1 VKKSLRVL
9 IVEDSKVDAELIAL
23 EFTHDGYAIKWER
36 VETSEA
42 MKKALEKRKWDI
54 VISDY
59 SMPRFSGLEALKLVQ
74 EKTPDLP
81 FILISG
87 VIGEDL
93 AVEAMK
99 EGAHDYIMKD
109 NMKRLL
115 PAVERELKEATIRFE
130 KKKAE
135 EELRLKNNAVE
146 SAAEA
151 IVIANA
157 EGEIVYVNEAFSEM
171 YGLNADKAIGKHF
184 SCVASEDP
192 SMQSVLE
199 ALQIDRVWDGE
210 LKNCNVNGMEFDVNL
225 TAQMVMN
232 EKGNPAYIIGI
243 IRDITEWKK
252 AEGRIKH
259 LNELLDSIRSVN
271 RLIAREKD
279 ISTLIK
285 RACENFVKTTK
296 YDAVWIA
303 LLGDEESVT
312 KVEKAGSGISFLE
325 KLKEVEDNNKL
336 DCVRKT
342 VKTNRIQTFEDPNK
356 DCPECPFR
364 KICPGRMIISPMSY
378 ENKIYG
384 TLAISYPEVF
394 TPDIEEKKLLK
405 EVSDDLGF
413 AFHSIELEE
422 ENKKNKGK
430 LKESLEK
437 AQKFLD
443 GTVKALSSVVE
454 KRDPYTA
461 GHQKRVAQLAVALGK
476 ELGLN
481 DEKLEALR
489 MASLLHDIGKIH
501 IGAEVLNKPTKL
513 DKLEMS
519 MIKTH
524 STVGYEILKSVD
536 FPGPVAE
543 IVLQHHERLDGSGY
557 PKGLSAAEISLEA
570 KILAVAD
577 VIEAYTSK
585 RPYRLAYSF
594 DDAIKK
600 VSEGKGTL
608 YDREVV
614 EKCIKLFKEKDFS
627 FSD

>member
-1 VKKSLRVL
+1 MKKSLRVL
-9 IVEDSKVDAELIAL
+9 IVEDSKVDAELIAH
-23 EFTHDGYAIKWER
+23 EFALDGYEIKWER
-36 VETSEA
+36 VETPEA

-59 SMPRFSGLEALKLVQ
+59 SMPRFSGLEALKLAQ
-74 EKTPDLP
+74 DKAPDLP

-115 PAVERELKEATIRFE
+115 PAVERELKEAVIRCG

-157 EGEIVYVNEAFSEM
+157 EGEIVYVNEAFSGM

-184 SCVASEDP
+184 SCIASEDP
-192 SMQSVLE
+192 SMQSALA
-199 ALQIDRVWDGE
+199 ALQKDRMWDGE
-210 LKNCNVNGMEFDVNL
+210 LKNCNVDGIEFDVNL
-225 TAQMVMN
+225 TAQMVMDG
-232 EKGNPAYIIGI
+232 KGNPTHIMGI

-259 LNELLDSIRSVN
+259 LNELHDSIRSVN

-285 RACENFVKTTK
+285 HACENFVKTTK

-303 LLGDEESVT
+303 LLGDEGSVT
-312 KVEKAGSGISFLE
+312 KVEKAGSGINFLE

-356 DCPECPFR
+356 DCPKCSFR

-378 ENKIYG
+378 GNKIYG
-384 TLAISYPEVF
+384 TLAISHPEVF
-394 TPDIEEKKLLK
+394 TPDIEEEKLLK

-413 AFHSIELEE
+413 AFHGIKLEE

-437 AQKFLD
+437 VQKFLD

-461 GHQKRVAQLAVALGK
+461 GHQKRVAQLAVALGR

-481 DEKLEALR
+481 DERLEALR

-501 IGAEVLNKPTKL
+501 IGAGVLNKPTKL
-513 DKLEMS
+513 DELEMS

-557 PKGLSAAEISLEA
+557 PEGLSAAEISLEA

-577 VIEAYTSK
+577 VVEAYTSK

-594 DDAIKK
+594 DDVIKK
-600 VSEGKGTL
+600 VSEERGTL

-627 FSD
+627 FSN